1 MRPLNLLFPLF
12 YSRYAS
18 YVEFYNSYC
27 GYCRR
32 FAPTWREISEDL
44 HTWRDVAIVAAIDCS
59 NDDNNGLC
67 RDFEVMGY
75 PTIRYFS
82 PHHTD
87 SKKFGIPAEGQE
99 RRSLRG
105 QLVNFLKNETTVPQH
120 WPSLKPLTQT
130 NNKIL
135 FLDVQDIVEFI
146 FIINLDEDSTV
157 GHEVALDLH
166 SIDQIVVRQ
175 VESEHV
181 ANKLGLA
188 PKPSLTVV
196 NRNSE
201 LVPMT
206 IAEYDR
212 ITIRNVIQRFASNRG
227 ISTVINMVDVTTPK
241 SVFASDNDVMIMKQ
255 NEEIVSQVKDMRD
268 VVFQADLEKALRY
281 TLFHEVPKFTEISGE
296 KKVALERFIAIVT
309 R

>member
-1 MRPLNLLFPLF
+1 M
-12 YSRYAS
+12 A
-18 YVEFYNSYC
+18 
-27 GYCRR
+27 
-32 FAPTWREISEDL
+32 
-44 HTWRDVAIVAAIDCS
+44 
-59 NDDNNGLC
+59 
-67 RDFEVMGY
+67 Y

-87 SKKFGIPAEGQE
+87 HKKFGVPAEGQE
-99 RRSLRG
+99 RRALRK
-105 QLVNFLKNETTVPQH
+105 QLVNFMKNETIVPEH

-135 FLDVQDIVEFI
+135 FLGVKDIVEYI
-146 FIINLDEDSTV
+146 FIINLEENSTV
-157 GHEVALDLH
+157 GHEVSLDLH
-166 SIDQIVVRQ
+166 TIDQIHIRQ

-196 NRNSE
+196 NRNNE
-201 LVPMT
+201 LVTMT
-206 IAEYDR
+206 IQEYDR
-212 ITIRNVIQRFASNRG
+212 RTIRNVIQRFSSNRG
-227 ISTVINMVDVTTPK
+227 ISTVINMIDVSTPK

-281 TLFHEVPKFTEISGE
+281 TLFHEIPKFTEITGE
-296 KKVALERFIAIVT
+296 KKIALERYIAIIT
-309 R
+309 RYQLI

>member
-1 MRPLNLLFPLF
+1 M
-12 YSRYAS
+12 
-18 YVEFYNSYC
+18 EFYNSYC

-32 FAPTWREISEDL
+32 FSPTWKEIAEDL
-44 HTWRDVAIVAAIDCS
+44 DTWRDVAIVSAIDCS
-59 NDDNNGLC
+59 ADENNGLC
-67 RDFEVMGY
+67 REFEVMAY

-87 SKKFGIPAEGQE
+87 HKKFGIPAEGQE
-99 RRSLRG
+99 RRALRK
-105 QLVNFLKNETTVPQH
+105 QLVNFLKNETTVPEH
-120 WPSLKPLTQT
+120 WPSLRPLIQT

-135 FLDVQDIVEFI
+135 FLGVKDIVEFI
-146 FIINLDEDSTV
+146 FVINLEENSTV

-166 SIDQIVVRQ
+166 SIEKIQIRQ

-181 ANKLGLA
+181 ASRLGLA

-196 NRNSE
+196 NRNNE
-201 LVPMT
+201 LIPLT

-212 ITIRNVIQRFASNRG
+212 RTIRNVIQRFASNRG
-227 ISTVINMVDVTTPK
+227 ISTVINMIDVTTPK
-241 SVFASDNDVMIMKQ
+241 AVLASEDEIMIQRQ
-255 NEEIVSQVKDMRD
+255 NEEIVNQVRNMRD

-281 TLFHEVPKFTEISGE
+281 TLFHEIPKFTEITGD
-296 KKVALERFIAIVT
+296 KKIALERYIGIVY